1 MLDHVTSMSTFVT
14 CLVLRLN
21 ITMTGSDTRGVEVW
35 LKKSGQLRGVFSG

>member
-21 ITMTGSDTRGVEVW
+21 ITMTGSDTRGVAKE
-35 LKKSGQLRGVFSG
+35 SGQLRGVFSV